1 MNLLETLSY
10 LNSKRIKYYDYF
22 IHKTSNQ
29 ITMNEVFGDLF
40 DMDKRLNNGKAVKSV
55 QRKISKILSNLF

>member
-1 MNLLETLSY
+1 
-10 LNSKRIKYYDYF
+10 
-22 IHKTSNQ
+22 
-29 ITMNEVFGDLF
+29 MNEVFGDLF